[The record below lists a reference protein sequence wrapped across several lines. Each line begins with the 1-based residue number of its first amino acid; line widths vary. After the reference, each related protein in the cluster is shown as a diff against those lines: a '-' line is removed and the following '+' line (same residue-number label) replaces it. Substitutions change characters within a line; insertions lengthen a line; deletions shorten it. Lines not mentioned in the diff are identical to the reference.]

1 MISLEIQKEILS
13 IAKCDIFNSPLPILE
28 ECKDPKSKQYR
39 DKARAV
45 QIKLKVKSNYLVI
58 VLIS

>member
-45 QIKLKVKSNYLVI
+45 QIKLKV
-58 VLIS
+58 